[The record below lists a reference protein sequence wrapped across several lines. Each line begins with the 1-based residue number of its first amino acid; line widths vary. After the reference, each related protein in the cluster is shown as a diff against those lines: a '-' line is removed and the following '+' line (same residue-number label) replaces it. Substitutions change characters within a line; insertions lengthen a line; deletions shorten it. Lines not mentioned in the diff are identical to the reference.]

1 MAIPARVAILL
12 QPSLSYGLTSS
23 GTSRQPG
30 TCASDFSASLLTGL
44 ACKAVIAFVK
54 PPAVSHAAQDP
65 ERVLFFSF
73 SNFFQDFFFK
83 KKLFFLFDCGNLAV
97 HKQPRNTIHASN
109 ARAGALVI
117 HRPAW
122 VGHRTG
128 GSRSTPTAHLCRQ

>member
-1 MAIPARVAILL
+1 MAILARVAILL
-12 QPSLSYGLTSS
+12 KPSLSYGLTSS

-30 TCASDFSASLLTGL
+30 TCASDFPASLLTGL
-44 ACKAVIAFVK
+44 ADKAVIAFVK
-54 PPAVSHAAQDP
+54 PPAVSHAAQEP
-65 ERVLFFSF
+65 ERVLFFLFQFF
-73 SNFFQDFFFK
+73 SRFFFFLK
-83 KKLFFLFDCGNLAV
+83 KIFLFDCGNLAV

-122 VGHRTG
+122 VGHHTG